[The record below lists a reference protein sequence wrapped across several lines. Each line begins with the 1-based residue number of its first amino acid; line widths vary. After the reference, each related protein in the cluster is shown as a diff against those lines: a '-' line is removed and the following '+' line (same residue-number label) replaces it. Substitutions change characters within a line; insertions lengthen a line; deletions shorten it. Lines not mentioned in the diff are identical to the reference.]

1 MEKTKCIVIT
11 KKEEKALKLLNR
23 LFLIKDID
31 FDVLSKKV
39 EDVVSENEI
48 LKEKVAVLSK
58 EKDNLKEELKKYI
71 SEQLERIAVNVRN
84 ETQKSAQLIGKDL
97 FKGNHINEQY

>member
-23 LFLIKDID
+23 LFLIKNID
-31 FDVLSKKV
+31 FDALSKKV
-39 EDVVSENEI
+39 EDIVSENEI